1 MKHPFIALLT
11 DFGTE
16 DGYVAA
22 MKGRILSEAPEVRL
36 IDISHS
42 IKPFNV
48 RQAAFCLNNSY
59 PYFPEKTIFVVV
71 VDPGV
76 GTSRQ
81 GIVVKT
87 SQHCFIGPDNGVF
100 SFVIRREGFQA
111 FRILLDAFAEPVSP
125 TFHGR
130 DVFVRI
136 AAWLANG
143 QTLPNYLSPLKK
155 IESFLNPPQKIGG
168 RELMLE
174 VFHIDH
180 FGNMVLNLHR
190 NDLLEYDDLS
200 GIRVRIGDVEL
211 NSLLETFGAAEKGAL
226 LLSWDSSDFLQIAQN
241 MGSAAKQLNAAIGD
255 RVHLSL

>member
-76 GTSRQ
+76 GTSRH

-87 SQHCFIGPDNGVF
+87 SRHYFVGPDNGVF

-111 FRILLDAFAEPVSP
+111 FRILLDAFEEPVAP

-143 QTLPNYLSPLKK
+143 QALPNYLSPVKK
-155 IESFLNPPQKIGG
+155 IDSFLNPPQKISG

-190 NDLLEYDDLS
+190 NDLLEFDDLS

-211 NSLLETFGAAEKGAL
+211 NSLLDTFGAAEKGAL

-255 RVHLSL
+255 RVHLYL